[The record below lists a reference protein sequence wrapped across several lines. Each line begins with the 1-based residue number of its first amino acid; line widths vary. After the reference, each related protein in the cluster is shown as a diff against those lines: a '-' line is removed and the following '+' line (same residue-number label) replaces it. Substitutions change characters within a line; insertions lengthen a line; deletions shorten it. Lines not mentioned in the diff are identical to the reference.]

1 MVLLVALAFWM
12 PGTVLG
18 LALGLRSW
26 TLGAAAPALTFGAVA
41 LGVPVLGDLGIRWG
55 VWSVAVWVLLLSAA
69 AFGGT
74 RMLARPAT
82 ARDHADELGVPAWRS
97 SLVVA
102 LGVAGGGWPSARR
115 RSWVVWAGSTRSSRT
130 GTRPTTA
137 T

>member
-1 MVLLVALAFWM
+1 MVLLVALAFWL

-82 ARDHADELGVPAWRS
+82 ARDHADALGVPAWRS

-102 LGVAGGGWPSARR
+102 LGVAGGMAVGAATFLG
-115 RSWVVWAGSTRSSRT
+115 VGGSTRSSRT
-130 GTRPTTA
+130 GTRLTTE